1 MAASKYLK
9 KGPKHQALTGQ
20 LKLSRKAGER
30 ADSQITC
37 PLIFLSNIM
46 SKSVN

>member
-1 MAASKYLK
+1 MAVSKYLK
-9 KGPKHQALTGQ
+9 KISEGSGQ

-46 SKSVN
+46 LKSVN